1 MMNRRLLL
9 AVLTLVILIATTM
22 AVTLYAQGYR
32 PNLTKKTV
40 DTTGMLVASSDPQ
53 GAQVFLNERLTTATN
68 NTLNLPPGEY
78 QVRIAKDGFIP
89 WEKKLKIEKG
99 VVIQTQAF
107 LFPQA
112 PDFRA
117 LTSTGAISPTL
128 SPDGSKIAYGVATA
142 SAQKTGVWILDL
154 SDRPLSF
161 QSQSRQIAN
170 SLTLA
175 QFRWSPDSKQVLA
188 SQSGTSYLLDADRL
202 NDAPKNIT
210 STLPLLLSNWDTDTK
225 TNQDNRESSLK
236 PTLLKILRDNAK
248 IISFSPDESKILYTA
263 TQSATIPQIIKP
275 PLPGAD
281 TQPEEREIKPQK
293 IYIYDTKEDK
303 NFYIASLPEPAKTE
317 KPKTKQTVISP
328 IPQPPSS
335 LNLAPEISILQWF
348 PTSRHL
354 IYVEPDKISLMEY
367 DGTNRHV
374 VYAGPFENNYVF
386 PTPNGSK
393 IIILTTYNRAAGIAP
408 NLYTINL
415 R

>member
-1 MMNRRLLL
+1 MNRRLLL
-9 AVLTLVILIATTM
+9 TVLILIILVATTIG
-22 AVTLYAQGYR
+22 VTLYAQGYR

-40 DTTGMLVASSDPQ
+40 DATGMLVASSDPQ
-53 GAQVFLNERLTTATN
+53 GAQVFINGRLTTATN

-78 QVRIAKDGFIP
+78 QVKITKDGFIP

-99 VVIQTQAF
+99 VVTQTQAF

-117 LTSTGAISPTL
+117 LTSTGALSPTL
-128 SPDGSKIAYGVATA
+128 SPDGTKISYGVATA

-154 SDRPLSF
+154 VDRPLSF
-161 QSQSRQIAN
+161 QSQARQIAKN
-170 SLTLA
+170 LA
-175 QFRWSPDSKQVLA
+175 LANFKWSPDSKQVLA
-188 SQSGTSYLLDADRL
+188 SQSGFFYLLDADRL
-202 NDAPKNIT
+202 NEPLKDVTQAL
-210 STLPLLLSNWDTDTK
+210 SPLLTDWKNDTK
-225 TNQDNRESSLK
+225 VNQDNRESSLK
-236 PTLLKILRDNAK
+236 PALLKILKDNVK

-263 TQSATIPQIIKP
+263 TQSATIHQIITP
-275 PLPGAD
+275 PLPGAN

-293 IYIYDTKEDK
+293 IYVYDTKEDK
-303 NFYIASLPEPAKTE
+303 NFYIIDAPKGETTE
-317 KPKTKQTVISP
+317 KPKAKPTTLP
-328 IPQPPSS
+328 TPTPPGLFS
-335 LNLAPEISILQWF
+335 NTEPPVLQWF

-354 IYVEPDKISLMEY
+354 IYVEKDKISLMEY
-367 DGTNRHV
+367 DGTNRHT
-374 VYAGPFENNYVF
+374 VYAGPFEKNYVF